1 VGVVCG
7 VFNGAAAIGGPP
19 AILLYLSSPAAVAVS
34 RASIIAYFFGINL
47 VTLGVAGYRGLLT
60 PDTFSLAALCL
71 VPLVAGLALGSR
83 IFQRIDP
90 ASFRRNVLLLLAAL
104 AIAGLLRSVVGD

>member
-1 VGVVCG
+1 
-7 VFNGAAAIGGPP
+7 
-19 AILLYLSSPAAVAVS
+19 VAVS

-60 PDTFSLAALCL
+60 QDTFSLAGLCL

-104 AIAGLLRSVVGD
+104 ALAGLLRSAF